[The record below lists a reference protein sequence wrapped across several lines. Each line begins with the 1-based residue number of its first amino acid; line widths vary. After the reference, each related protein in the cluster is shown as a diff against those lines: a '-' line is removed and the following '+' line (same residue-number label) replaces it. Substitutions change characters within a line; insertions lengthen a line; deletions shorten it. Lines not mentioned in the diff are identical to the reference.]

1 MANVPVRFVRADGK
15 TIQLPVTTLT
25 LDVDRGTMAQPLPFL
40 GSARLGVD
48 LNLSKAVILLEG
60 VFTDD
65 DLFNIGTPTA
75 STAII
80 DFSRCEI
87 PGGSSTITS
96 NTRFDNADLIEALL
110 DGRTV
115 DDLTGKNTGIKFKS
129 TDGTI
134 KTLYGTK
141 SSASHSLSSGTYQFS
156 IGTTNGI
163 QGGNLAAGGSGYSIG
178 NNIATSNGAGTECK
192 VNITGVNSGAVTSFT
207 IAHPGKNFAV
217 GNTITISGGGGDA
230 TFTVSQVGT
239 ALTATQMAKNLVA
252 LINDGALSTPINEYS
267 ASLVSSPSSGESDVA
282 VRITQSVTGPDGDNG
297 TPACLS
303 PNWNDISKPRIT
315 EFDGGSNAEGVF
327 HGMSAGDKVM
337 SLYATLNNSNNPGI
351 GALLTMA
358 TAGNN
363 TTKGMQKANTKYGDY
378 IMGIQVP
385 FNSSIAAKD
394 SGDKYKPVNFFM
406 PTGAFENQDTKSVEN
421 AVSASTKVD
430 NPSDG
435 DDTAFIKG
443 FVTKATFVQIG
454 GEPVYTFNI
463 QFTPANIIL

>member
-1 MANVPVRFVRADGK
+1 MSNVPVRFVRADGK

-25 LDVDRGTMAQPLPFL
+25 LDVDRGTMATALPFL

-48 LNLSKAVILLEG
+48 LNLSKAVILMEG

-65 DLFNIGTPTA
+65 DLFNIGTATA

-80 DFSRCEI
+80 DFSRLESI
-87 PGGSSTITS
+87 GLISTTTFDNI
-96 NTRFDNADLIEALL
+96 RFDNEGLIEGLL

-115 DDLTGKNTGIKFKS
+115 DSLVGVNTGIKFQS

-134 KTLYGTK
+134 KTIYGTK
-141 SSASHSLSSGTYQFS
+141 SSVSHSLSSGTYQFS
-156 IGTTNGI
+156 IGTTYGI

-178 NNIATSNGAGTECK
+178 NNIATTGGAGSNCK

-252 LINDGALSTPINEYS
+252 LINDGTLSTPINEYS

-337 SLYATLNNSNNPGI
+337 SLYATLNNSNNPGL
-351 GALLTMA
+351 GAALLSVRSPMGQH
-358 TAGNN
+358 TANS
-363 TTKGMQKANTKYGDY
+363 KYGDY

-385 FNSSIAAKD
+385 FNSSINAED
-394 SGDKYKPVNFFM
+394 GQKYKPVNFFM
-406 PTGAFENQDTKSVEN
+406 PTGAYENQDTKSVDN

-430 NPSDG
+430 SPSDG
-435 DDTAFIKG
+435 DDRAFIKG
-443 FVTKATFVQIG
+443 FVTKATFVQIA

>member
-1 MANVPVRFVRADGK
+1 MTNVPVRFVRADGK

-25 LDVDRGTMAQPLPFL
+25 LDVDRGTMAMPLPFL

-48 LNLSKAVILLEG
+48 LNLSKAVILMEG

-75 STAII
+75 SSSII

-87 PGGSSTITS
+87 PGGSSTIVA
-96 NTRFDNADLIEALL
+96 NTRFDTESMIANLL
-110 DGRTV
+110 AGRTV
-115 DDLTGKNTGIKFKS
+115 DDLTGVNTRFALVSANGTTKFIS
-129 TDGTI
+129 A
-134 KTLYGTK
+134 TK

-163 QGGNLAAGGSGYSIG
+163 QDGNLAAGGSGYSIG
-178 NNIATSNGAGTECK
+178 NNIATSGGAGSNCK

-207 IAHPGKNFAV
+207 IAHPGKDFAV
-217 GNTITISGGGGDA
+217 GNTITISGGGGNA

-252 LINDGALSTPINEYS
+252 LINDGALSTPLTDYS
-267 ASLVSSPSSGESDVA
+267 ASLVSSPSSGESEVA
-282 VRITQSVTGPDGDNG
+282 VNIIQTTTGEDGDTN
-297 TPACLS
+297 S
-303 PNWNDISKPRIT
+303 PFFGGNWFSQTKPRFDT
-315 EFDGGSNAEGVF
+315 FDGGSNAEGVF

-337 SLYATLNNSNNPGI
+337 SLYATLNNSNNPGL
-351 GALLTMA
+351 GAALTAM
-358 TAGNN
+358 TGGGI
-363 TTKGMQKANTKYGDY
+363 TKKGIEKANNKYGDY
-378 IMGIQVP
+378 IMGIQIP
-385 FNSSIAAKD
+385 FNSTIAAKD

-406 PTGAFENQDTKSVEN
+406 PTGAFETQDTKSVEN

-435 DDTAFIKG
+435 DDRAFIKG

-463 QFTPANIIL
+463 QFTPASIIL

>member
-25 LDVDRGTMAQPLPFL
+25 LDVDRGTMAMPLPFL

-75 STAII
+75 SSSII
-80 DFSRCEI
+80 DFSRLASI
-87 PGGSSTITS
+87 GLISTTTFDNI
-96 NTRFDNADLIEALL
+96 RFDNEGLIEGLL

-115 DDLTGKNTGIKFKS
+115 DSLVGVNTGIKFQS

-134 KTLYGTK
+134 KTIYGTK

-252 LINDGALSTPINEYS
+252 LINDGTLSTPINEYS

-282 VRITQSVTGPDGDNG
+282 VRITQSVVGPDGDNG
-297 TPACLS
+297 TPACIS
-303 PNWNDISKPRIT
+303 PQWDAIFTKPSIT

-337 SLYATLNNSNNPGI
+337 SLYATLNNSNNPGLGATLLKVSSSI
-351 GALLTMA
+351 GHH
-358 TAGNN
+358 TANN
-363 TTKGMQKANTKYGDY
+363 KYGDY

-385 FNSSIAAKD
+385 FNSSINAED
-394 SGDKYKPVNFFM
+394 GQKYKPVNFFM
-406 PTGAFENQDTKSVEN
+406 PTGAYENQDTKSVEN

-430 NPSDG
+430 SPSDG

>member
-1 MANVPVRFVRADGK
+1 MTNVPVRFVRADGQ
-15 TIQLPVTTLT
+15 TIQLPVTTIT
-25 LDVDRGTMAQPLPFL
+25 LDVDRGTMAMPLPFF

-48 LNLSKAVILLEG
+48 LNLSKAVILMEG

-75 STAII
+75 SSSII
-80 DFSRCEI
+80 DFSRAEEE
-87 PGGSSTITS
+87 GGSGINE
-96 NTRFDNADLIEALL
+96 NTRFDNDNEINIILAD
-110 DGRTV
+110 RTV
-115 DDLTGKNTGIKFKS
+115 DDLAGVSTGIMLQS
-129 TDGTI
+129 TDGTV

-141 SSASHSLSSGTYQFS
+141 SSISHSQSTSFGVEVYQFS
-156 IGTTNGI
+156 IGTTLGI
-163 QGGNLAAGGSGYSIG
+163 QGANLAAGGSGYSIG

-239 ALTATQMAKNLVA
+239 TLTATQMAKNLVA
-252 LINDGALSTPINEYS
+252 LINDGTLSNPINEYS

-282 VRITQSVTGPDGDNG
+282 VKITQTVAGENGDTDTPKFTGNASGWP
-297 TPACLS
+297 
-303 PNWNDISKPRIT
+303 WVFKPRFNT
-315 EFDGGSNAEGVF
+315 FDGGSNAEGVF

-337 SLYATLNNSNNPGI
+337 SLYATLNNSIPMGLSAFI
-351 GALLTMA
+351 SAG
-358 TAGNN
+358 TAVS
-363 TTKGMQKANTKYGDY
+363 KLDDY
-378 IMGIQVP
+378 ITGIQIP
-385 FNSSIAAKD
+385 FNSSINAED
-394 SGDKYKPVNFFM
+394 GQKYKPVNFFM
-406 PTGAFENQDTKSVEN
+406 PTGMGEDVRSKSVNN

-430 NPSDG
+430 SPFNGNDR
-435 DDTAFIKG
+435 AFIKG
-443 FVTKATFVQIG
+443 FVTKATFVQIA

>member
-1 MANVPVRFVRADGK
+1 MANIPVRFVRADGG

-25 LDVDRGTMAQPLPFL
+25 LDVDRGTMAMPMPVF

-65 DLFNIGTPTA
+65 DLFNIGTPTS
-75 STAII
+75 STALI
-80 DFSRCEI
+80 DFSRAEEV
-87 PGGSSTITS
+87 PGSGINE
-96 NTRFDNADLIEALL
+96 NTRFDSEQEIEIIL

-115 DDLTGKNTGIKFKS
+115 DDLTGVNTGIVLQS

-141 SSASHSLSSGTYQFS
+141 SSISHSQSTYLGVEVYQFS

-163 QGGNLAAGGSGYSIG
+163 QDGNLAAGGSGYSIG
-178 NNIATSNGAGTECK
+178 NNIATSGGAGSNCK
-192 VNITGVNSGAVTSFT
+192 VNITGVSGSGAVTSFT
-207 IAHPGKNFAV
+207 IAHPGKNF
-217 GNTITISGGGGDA
+217 GTGQTITISGGGGNA

-252 LINDGALSTPINEYS
+252 LINDGTLSTPINEYS
-267 ASLVSSPSSGESDVA
+267 ASLVPSPSSGESDVA
-282 VRITQSVTGPDGDNG
+282 VKITQTVAGENGDTD
-297 TPACLS
+297 TPGYFGNASGWPHVL
-303 PNWNDISKPRIT
+303 KPRFDT
-315 EFDGGSNAEGVF
+315 FDGGSSAEGVF
-327 HGMSAGDKVM
+327 SGMSAGDKVM
-337 SLYATLNNSNNPGI
+337 SLYATLNNSIPMGVSA
-351 GALLTMA
+351 GVALLGGPA
-358 TAGNN
+358 STAL
-363 TTKGMQKANTKYGDY
+363 KLGDY
-378 IMGIQVP
+378 ITGIQVP
-385 FNSSIAAKD
+385 FNSSINSTD
-394 SGDKYKPVNFFM
+394 GSKYKPVNFFM
-406 PTGAFENQDTKSVEN
+406 PTGMGENVLSKRVEN

-430 NPSDG
+430 NPFNGNDR
-435 DDTAFIKG
+435 AFIKG

>member
-1 MANVPVRFVRADGK
+1 MSNVPVRFVRADGK

-25 LDVDRGTMAQPLPFL
+25 LDVDRGTMATALPFL

-48 LNLSKAVILLEG
+48 LNLSKAVILMEG

-65 DLFNIGTPTA
+65 DLFNIGTATA

-80 DFSRCEI
+80 DFSRLESI
-87 PGGSSTITS
+87 GLISTTTFDNI
-96 NTRFDNADLIEALL
+96 RFDNEGLIEGLL

-115 DDLTGKNTGIKFKS
+115 DSLVGVNTGIKFQS

-134 KTLYGTK
+134 KTIYGTK
-141 SSASHSLSSGTYQFS
+141 SSVSHSLSSGTYQFS

-178 NNIATSNGAGTECK
+178 NNIATTGGAGSNCK

-239 ALTATQMAKNLVA
+239 ALTATQMAKNLVT
-252 LINDGALSTPINEYS
+252 LLNDGALSTPIAEYS
-267 ASLVSSPSSGESDVA
+267 ATLVSSPSSGENEVA
-282 VRITQSVTGPDGDNG
+282 VRITQSVVGPDGDNG
-297 TPACLS
+297 TPACIS
-303 PNWNDISKPRIT
+303 PQWDAIFTKPSIT

-337 SLYATLNNSNNPGI
+337 SLYATLNNSNNPGL
-351 GALLTMA
+351 GAALLSVRSPMGQH
-358 TAGNN
+358 TANS
-363 TTKGMQKANTKYGDY
+363 KYGDY

-385 FNSSIAAKD
+385 FNSSINAED
-394 SGDKYKPVNFFM
+394 GQKYKPVNFFM
-406 PTGAFENQDTKSVEN
+406 PTGAYENQDTKSVDN

-430 NPSDG
+430 SPSDG
-435 DDTAFIKG
+435 DDRAFIKG
-443 FVTKATFVQIG
+443 FVTKATFVQIA

>member
-1 MANVPVRFVRADGK
+1 MTNVPVRFVRADGK

-25 LDVDRGTMAQPLPFL
+25 LDVDRGTMAMPLPFL

-65 DLFNIGTPTA
+65 DLFNIGTATA
-75 STAII
+75 SSSII
-80 DFSRCEI
+80 DFSRCDI
-87 PGGSSTITS
+87 PGGSSTITA

-141 SSASHSLSSGTYQFS
+141 SSVSHSLSSGTYQFS
-156 IGTTNGI
+156 IGTTLGI

-252 LINDGALSTPINEYS
+252 LINDGTLSTPINEYS

-297 TPACLS
+297 TPVCLS

-351 GALLTMA
+351 GAALTAM
-358 TAGNN
+358 
-363 TTKGMQKANTKYGDY
+363 KGGGGMKGVEKANNKYGDY

-385 FNSSIAAKD
+385 FNSSINAED
-394 SGDKYKPVNFFM
+394 GQKYKPVNFFM
-406 PTGAFENQDTKSVEN
+406 PTGAGETQDTKSVDN

-430 NPSDG
+430 SPSDG
-435 DDTAFIKG
+435 DDRAFIKG
-443 FVTKATFVQIG
+443 FVTKATFVQIA

-463 QFTPANIIL
+463 QFTPASIIL